1 MSPVIYFEKGFTDR
15 RLDKGFRSGTGPIL
29 VADRYP
35 ETNYFSIIPYASN
48 LGQLMINQFTNDGK
62 SRNKLAEIRC
72 AGR

>member
-35 ETNYFSIIPYASN
+35 ELFFN
-48 LGQLMINQFTNDGK
+48 
-62 SRNKLAEIRC
+62 NKTLRIEFGSVDDKPVYKR
-72 AGR
+72 